1 MEKESGYT
9 WKLGMFV
16 TIGLLLF
23 IMAVYFIGKQQNLF
37 GSTFHISSQFK
48 TVSGLEVGN
57 NVRFSGINVGTV
69 EQIQLKNDSTVRVV
83 LVMKEEVRKF
93 IKTDAT
99 ASIGS
104 DGLMGDKVLTISP
117 GAKSQKEIE
126 DNGQIASVD
135 GIEMHDIMKS
145 VKKSVDNIGVISDE
159 IAIFSHSMN
168 NGNGALAR
176 LVKDDKMANSV
187 SNTLSNLETGTKGFS
202 ENMEAAKSNFLFRGY
217 FKKKEKEKKRNK
229 KKEKRNKRKRK
240 KSKKKLKKRKKKKL
254 PKKRSKKR
262 KKKSK
267 NRKTLKRQKLKI
279 KFQIFKLQI
288 PILILCLP
296 ERSRRIACLIYS
308 LRS

>member
-1 MEKESGYT
+1 MEKQSRYT

-23 IMAVYFIGKQQNLF
+23 IMAVYFIGKQKNLF
-37 GSTFHISSQFK
+37 GSTFHITSQFK

-69 EQIQLKNDSTVRVV
+69 EQIQLINDSSVVVV
-83 LVMKEEVRKF
+83 LVMKEDVRKF

-104 DGLMGDKVLTISP
+104 DGLMGDKVLTITP
-117 GAKSQKEIE
+117 GQKSQKVIQ

-176 LVKDDKMANSV
+176 LVRDDKMANSV
-187 SNTLSNLETGTKGFS
+187 SNTLSNLESGTKGFS

-217 FKKKEKEKKRNK
+217 FKKKEKQKEKQKEEAKEKKEEQQEKAQKEKEQKEKEQKEKEQKEKEQKEKEEDAKKAEAEK
-229 KKEKRNKRKRK
+229 KK
-240 KSKKKLKKRKKKKL
+240 
-254 PKKRSKKR
+254 
-262 KKKSK
+262 
-267 NRKTLKRQKLKI
+267 
-279 KFQIFKLQI
+279 
-288 PILILCLP
+288 
-296 ERSRRIACLIYS
+296 
-308 LRS
+308 

>member
-1 MEKESGYT
+1 MEKQSGYT

-37 GSTFHISSQFK
+37 GSTFHITSQFK

-69 EQIQLKNDSTVRVV
+69 EQIQLKNDSTVLVV
-83 LVMKEEVRKF
+83 LVMKEDVRKF

-117 GAKSQKEIE
+117 GTKSTKIIE
-126 DNGQIASVD
+126 DNGQLASID

-202 ENMEAAKSNFLFRGY
+202 DNMEAAKSNFLFRGY
-217 FKKKEKEKKRNK
+217 FKKKEKEKAQKQEERK
-229 KKEKRNKRKRK
+229 EKKEEAKEKAAKEKEQKDKELKEQQEKAQKEKEEKQKQEEAK
-240 KSKKKLKKRKKKKL
+240 KAETEKK
-254 PKKRSKKR
+254 
-262 KKKSK
+262 
-267 NRKTLKRQKLKI
+267 
-279 KFQIFKLQI
+279 
-288 PILILCLP
+288 
-296 ERSRRIACLIYS
+296 
-308 LRS
+308 

>member
-69 EQIQLKNDSTVRVV
+69 EQIQLKNDSTVNVI

-145 VKKSVDNIGVISDE
+145 VKKSVDNIGIISDE

-176 LVKDDKMANSV
+176 LVRDDKMANSV
-187 SNTLSNLETGTKGFS
+187 SNTLSNLESGTKGFS

-217 FKKKEKEKKRNK
+217 FKKKEKKAEE
-229 KKEKRNKRKRK
+229 KKEKQEEAK
-240 KSKKKLKKRKKKKL
+240 KEKQEQQEKAAKEKEEKEQKEKEEKQKQEEAKKVEADKKK
-254 PKKRSKKR
+254 
-262 KKKSK
+262 
-267 NRKTLKRQKLKI
+267 
-279 KFQIFKLQI
+279 
-288 PILILCLP
+288 
-296 ERSRRIACLIYS
+296 
-308 LRS
+308 

>member
-1 MEKESGYT
+1 MEKQSGYT

-23 IMAVYFIGKQQNLF
+23 VMAIYFIGKQKNLF
-37 GSTFHISSQFK
+37 GSTFHITSQFK

-69 EQIQLKNDSTVRVV
+69 EQIQLKNDSTVVVV
-83 LVMKEEVRKF
+83 LVMKEDVRKF
-93 IKTDAT
+93 IKTDAV

-117 GAKSQKEIE
+117 GAKSQKMIE
-126 DNGQIASVD
+126 DNGIIASVD

-187 SNTLSNLETGTKGFS
+187 SNTLSNLESGTKGFS
-202 ENMEAAKSNFLFRGY
+202 DNMEAAKSNFLLRGY
-217 FKKKEKEKKRNK
+217 YKKKEKEKVKKQEEIKEKKEEQQEKAAKEKEQKEKELKEQKEKEEKQKQEEAKKAEAEK
-229 KKEKRNKRKRK
+229 KK
-240 KSKKKLKKRKKKKL
+240 
-254 PKKRSKKR
+254 
-262 KKKSK
+262 
-267 NRKTLKRQKLKI
+267 
-279 KFQIFKLQI
+279 
-288 PILILCLP
+288 
-296 ERSRRIACLIYS
+296 
-308 LRS
+308 

>member
-1 MEKESGYT
+1 MEKQSGYT

-37 GSTFHISSQFK
+37 GSTFHITSQFK

-69 EQIQLKNDSTVRVV
+69 EQIQLKNDSTVVVV

-117 GAKSQKEIE
+117 GAKSQKVIE
-126 DNGQIASVD
+126 DNGQLASVD

-217 FKKKEKEKKRNK
+217 FKKKEKEKEKKAEERK
-229 KKEKRNKRKRK
+229 EKQEEKKEKQEEAKEKAAKEKEQKEEAK
-240 KSKKKLKKRKKKKL
+240 KEKKEEQKQEEAKK
-254 PKKRSKKR
+254 
-262 KKKSK
+262 
-267 NRKTLKRQKLKI
+267 N
-279 KFQIFKLQI
+279 
-288 PILILCLP
+288 
-296 ERSRRIACLIYS
+296 
-308 LRS
+308 

>member
-1 MEKESGYT
+1 MEKQSGYT

-37 GSTFHISSQFK
+37 GSTFHITSQFK

-69 EQIQLKNDSTVRVV
+69 EQIQLKNDSTVVVV

-117 GAKSQKEIE
+117 GQKSKKEIE

-217 FKKKEKEKKRNK
+217 FKKKEKEKKEKQEERK
-229 KKEKRNKRKRK
+229 EKQEEAKKEKEEARKEKQEARQEKQEEAK
-240 KSKKKLKKRKKKKL
+240 KAEEKQKQEDAKKVET
-254 PKKRSKKR
+254 
-262 KKKSK
+262 K
-267 NRKTLKRQKLKI
+267 N
-279 KFQIFKLQI
+279 
-288 PILILCLP
+288 
-296 ERSRRIACLIYS
+296 
-308 LRS
+308 

>member
-217 FKKKEKEKKRNK
+217 YKKKEKEKKEKQEERK
-229 KKEKRNKRKRK
+229 EKQEEKKEKQEEAK
-240 KSKKKLKKRKKKKL
+240 KEKEEKAAKEKEQKEKEEKAAKEKEQKEKEEKQKQEEAKKAET
-254 PKKRSKKR
+254 
-262 KKKSK
+262 K
-267 NRKTLKRQKLKI
+267 N
-279 KFQIFKLQI
+279 
-288 PILILCLP
+288 
-296 ERSRRIACLIYS
+296 
-308 LRS
+308 

>member
-1 MEKESGYT
+1 MEKQSGYT

-16 TIGLLLF
+16 TIGLVLF
-23 IMAVYFIGKQQNLF
+23 VMAVYFIGKQKNLF
-37 GSTFHISSQFK
+37 GSTFHITSQFK

-69 EQIQLKNDSTVRVV
+69 EQIQLKNDSTVMVV
-83 LVMKEEVRKF
+83 LVMKEDVRKF

-117 GAKSQKEIE
+117 GQKSQKMIE
-126 DNGQIASVD
+126 DNGIIASVD

-202 ENMEAAKSNFLFRGY
+202 ENMEAAKSNFLLRGY
-217 FKKKEKEKKRNK
+217 FKKKEKEKAKKIEERK
-229 KKEKRNKRKRK
+229 EKQEEKKEKQEEEKAAKEKEKAEKAEKEQKEKEEKQKQEEAK
-240 KSKKKLKKRKKKKL
+240 KAEAEKKK
-254 PKKRSKKR
+254 
-262 KKKSK
+262 
-267 NRKTLKRQKLKI
+267 
-279 KFQIFKLQI
+279 
-288 PILILCLP
+288 
-296 ERSRRIACLIYS
+296 
-308 LRS
+308 

>member
-1 MEKESGYT
+1 
-9 WKLGMFV
+9 
-16 TIGLLLF
+16 
-23 IMAVYFIGKQQNLF
+23 
-37 GSTFHISSQFK
+37 
-48 TVSGLEVGN
+48 
-57 NVRFSGINVGTV
+57 VGTV

-217 FKKKEKEKKRNK
+217 FKKKEKEKKEKQEERK
-229 KKEKRNKRKRK
+229 EKQEEKKEEAKKEKEEKQKQEEAK
-240 KSKKKLKKRKKKKL
+240 KAEADKK
-254 PKKRSKKR
+254 
-262 KKKSK
+262 
-267 NRKTLKRQKLKI
+267 
-279 KFQIFKLQI
+279 
-288 PILILCLP
+288 
-296 ERSRRIACLIYS
+296 
-308 LRS
+308 

>member
-1 MEKESGYT
+1 MEKQSGYT

-23 IMAVYFIGKQQNLF
+23 VMAVYFIGKQKNLF
-37 GSTFHISSQFK
+37 GSTFHITSQFK

-69 EQIQLKNDSTVRVV
+69 EQIQLKNDSTVIVV
-83 LVMKEEVRKF
+83 LVMKEDVRKF

-117 GAKSQKEIE
+117 GAKSQKMIE
-126 DNGQIASVD
+126 DNGTIASVD

-187 SNTLSNLETGTKGFS
+187 SNTLSNLESGTKGFS
-202 ENMEAAKSNFLFRGY
+202 DNMEAAKSNFLLRGY
-217 FKKKEKEKKRNK
+217 YKKKEKEKEK
-229 KKEKRNKRKRK
+229 KIEERKEKQEEAKEKAAKEKEK
-240 KSKKKLKKRKKKKL
+240 KDKELKEQKEKEQKEKEEKQKEEEAKKAEAAKK
-254 PKKRSKKR
+254 
-262 KKKSK
+262 
-267 NRKTLKRQKLKI
+267 
-279 KFQIFKLQI
+279 
-288 PILILCLP
+288 
-296 ERSRRIACLIYS
+296 
-308 LRS
+308 

>member
-1 MEKESGYT
+1 MEKESGST

-217 FKKKEKEKKRNK
+217 FKKKEKEKKEKQEERK
-229 KKEKRNKRKRK
+229 EKQEEKKEKQEEAK
-240 KSKKKLKKRKKKKL
+240 KEKEEKAAKEKEQKEQKEKEEKQKQEDAKKAET
-254 PKKRSKKR
+254 
-262 KKKSK
+262 K
-267 NRKTLKRQKLKI
+267 N
-279 KFQIFKLQI
+279 
-288 PILILCLP
+288 
-296 ERSRRIACLIYS
+296 
-308 LRS
+308 